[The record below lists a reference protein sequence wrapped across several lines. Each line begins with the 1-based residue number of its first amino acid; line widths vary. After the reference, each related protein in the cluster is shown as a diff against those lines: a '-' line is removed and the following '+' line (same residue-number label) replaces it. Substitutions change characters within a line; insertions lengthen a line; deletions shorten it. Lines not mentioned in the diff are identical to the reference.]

1 MPLSEHEQRLL
12 EQMEQALYAEDP
24 KFATQLRGSDARAFY
39 RKRLLIAGTGFV
51 VGIAA
56 LMGGAISKQT
66 WLAVIGFLLMLGA
79 AWYGIT
85 AWRRLP
91 APGEIG
97 SFPTAP
103 AAGSSAKKKQA
114 NQGFVARAE
123 ERWRKRRDEMGR

>member
-24 KFATQLRGSDARAFY
+24 KFATQLRGSDARSFY

-66 WLAVIGFLLMLGA
+66 WLAVVGFLLMLGA
-79 AWYGIT
+79 AWYGIS

-91 APGEIG
+91 APGESG
-97 SFPTAP
+97 SFPTSS
-103 AAGSSAKKKQA
+103 AAGGSAKKKQA
-114 NQGFVARAE
+114 NPGFVARAE